1 MRAPVPTALQRRAWE
16 TVLRTGTQMAAAK
29 ELGMTQGAVRSHLL
43 AYARHTGHTGPI
55 PGFRTIP
62 QPFVGTPSRT
72 ERRLQRIVGRAGG
85 TVEHGPVDEHGNV
98 THLLVNVPERGPD
111 R

>member
-1 MRAPVPTALQRRAWE
+1 MSDRRGWRCIWFGCLIDWPPHEAPRLIPDAEREPEDAPPMVRVSVAF
-16 TVLRTGTQMAAAK
+16 LR
-29 ELGMTQGAVRSHLL
+29 
-43 AYARHTGHTGPI
+43 
-55 PGFRTIP
+55 
-62 QPFVGTPSRT
+62 
-72 ERRLQRIVGRAGG
+72 RIVGRAGG